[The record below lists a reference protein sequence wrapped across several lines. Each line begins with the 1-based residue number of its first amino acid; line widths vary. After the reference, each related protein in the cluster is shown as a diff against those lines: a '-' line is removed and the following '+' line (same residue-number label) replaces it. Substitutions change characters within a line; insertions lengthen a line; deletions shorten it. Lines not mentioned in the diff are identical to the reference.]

1 MNAQM
6 KHYIAPLLLLCSP
19 FFGYGQDGFT
29 HELPRLAYWQIGQKK
44 EIVIVLHG
52 GPGAPHQYLRPE
64 FDALTET
71 ARVIYYDQR
80 GCGKSDISNSY
91 IWQGHVNDL
100 KRLISTLA
108 KGQKVFLAGSSWGS
122 ILAILYA
129 YTHPKDVKG
138 LVLSGTIP
146 WYGEKGVYERY
157 YSSPTNIQKLTM
169 IEKRLVRHPTIEG
182 RIKIDTVQVAKELE
196 INLGMSQTEPMVSR
210 ITAPRAE
217 RLKQIRVPIL
227 LFHGTY
233 NRELDWANEY
243 AKLFPN
249 IQVHKLEETG
259 HDPWFGDPISFFSI
273 TNDFIKNN
281 GK

>member
-1 MNAQM
+1 M
-6 KHYIAPLLLLCSP
+6 KHYRALLLWLCNP
-19 FFGYGQDGFT
+19 LFGYGQDGFT
-29 HELPRLAYWQIGQKK
+29 QGLPRLAYWQIGHKK

-64 FDALTET
+64 FDALTQT

-80 GCGKSDISNSY
+80 GCGKSQQASSY
-91 IWQGHVNDL
+91 TWQEHVNDL

-108 KGQKVFLAGSSWGS
+108 KDQKVFLAGSSWGS

-138 LVLSGTIP
+138 LVLSGTVP
-146 WYGEKGVYERY
+146 WYGKEGVYERY
-157 YSSPTNIQKLTM
+157 YSSPTSILKFP
-169 IEKRLVRHPTIEG
+169 IIVKRLVPHPTIER
-182 RIKIDTVQVAKELE
+182 RIKIDTVRFTKEVE
-196 INLGMSQTEPMVSR
+196 IYMGLPQSEPMESR
-210 ITAPRAE
+210 VTAPRAE

-233 NRELDWANEY
+233 DRELDWADEY

-259 HDPWFGDPISFFSI
+259 HDSWFGNPISFFST